1 MALHSFLATLRKK
14 WRAMKGVYLRTHLL
28 IRLVLPLHLKKDL
41 FTKQLVKLCT
51 LFTLYFLGAYPTLDN
66 SIRWGG
72 TRVKRL
78 VKTGF
83 LMMVASMVLFLL
95 GACGKDE
102 LKEVKVGEVTRS
114 IFYAPQYVAIEKG
127 FFEEEGLKVDLK
139 TIPGGDKTMTALL
152 SDGIDIALVGSET
165 SIYVT
170 AQGANDPIKNFAQ
183 LTQTDGTFL
192 VSREKIDNFSW
203 DMLKGSTF
211 LGQRKGG
218 MPQMAGEFVLKKHGI
233 DPQNDLELI
242 QNIDFANISTSFASG
257 TGDFVQLFEP
267 TASVFEM
274 EGKGHIV
281 ASFGTES
288 GHLPYTTFMTKAS
301 FIDQDAETIE
311 KFTRAIKKA
320 QDWVYENSAEDV
332 AKTIQPYFEDTDV
345 KLIATVVERYRAQ
358 ESFAKDPILDEE
370 EWNNLQDVMDEA
382 GELPKRMD
390 YSELVDTSFAEKVS
404 K

>member
-1 MALHSFLATLRKK
+1 MKRWVKSSFLAVVTCMVL
-14 WRAMKGVYLRTHLL
+14 
-28 IRLVLPLHLKKDL
+28 LVL
-41 FTKQLVKLCT
+41 
-51 LFTLYFLGAYPTLDN
+51 
-66 SIRWGG
+66 
-72 TRVKRL
+72 
-78 VKTGF
+78 
-83 LMMVASMVLFLL
+83 AS
-95 GACGKDE
+95 CGEEE
-102 LKEVKVGEVTRS
+102 LQEVKVGEVTRS

-127 FFEEEGLKVDLK
+127 FFEEEGLKVELS

-152 SDGIDIALVGSET
+152 SGGIDVALVGSET

-203 DMLKGSTF
+203 DMLKDSTF

-233 DPQNDLELI
+233 DPHNDLELI
-242 QNIDFANISTSFASG
+242 QNIEFANISTAFASG

-267 TASVFEM
+267 TASVFEK
-274 EGKGHIV
+274 EGVGHIV

-288 GHLPYTTFMTKAS
+288 GHLPYTTFMTKES
-301 FIDQDAETIE
+301 YIDSDPETVE

-320 QDWVYENSAEDV
+320 QDWVYANSADDV
-332 AKTIQPYFEDTDV
+332 AKAIQPFFEDTELD
-345 KLIATVVERYRAQ
+345 LIATVVERYRAQ

-370 EWNNLQDVMDEA
+370 EWNNLQDVMEEA
-382 GELPKRMD
+382 GELPRRMD
-390 YSELVDTSFAEKVS
+390 YQELVNTSFAEKVS